1 MKLLE
6 LLDPR
11 RIIVPLDAQNVRDAT
26 AQLARALAEAGEL
39 DDEARFTQLLKHEW
53 PEDIVSVGGR
63 AFLPHFRTD
72 AVRHVTLALG
82 VAPKPICRA
91 NDPNRCARIVVLI
104 LAPVAEASTYLR
116 AMSAVAQALSSD
128 DVVEALH
135 LAADP
140 AGVLAI
146 AGLGETAVPADLTVR
161 DIMTGAVAAVGP
173 ETPLREAAQL
183 MVGRDVRAVPVIGAA
198 REVLGLLT
206 DGHLL
211 NHLLPATVSA
221 LSTGHLGATK
231 RKRRSPGRPAAAD
244 PGEIPV
250 RDVMDRSVLCLSE
263 DQTVADVAALML
275 AKDVDR
281 FPVTRDGA
289 LVGFLTR
296 GDIVRKLL
304 GG

>member
-1 MKLLE
+1 MKLGE

-11 RIIVPLDAQNVRDAT
+11 RVVVPLFARSVREAT
-26 AQLARALAEAGEL
+26 MQLAGTLARTGAIA
-39 DDEARFTQLLKHEW
+39 DEARFTALLSEEW

-72 AVRHVTLALG
+72 AARAVAVALG
-82 VAPKPICRA
+82 VTPEPIARTG
-91 NDPNRCARIVVLI
+91 DPARTSRIVVLI
-104 LAPVAEASTYLR
+104 VAPVAEAAAYLR
-116 AMSAVAQALSSD
+116 AMSAVARALAHD
-128 DVVEALH
+128 ETFEAL
-135 LAADP
+135 LAAGS
-140 AGVLAI
+140 AEAALTAS
-146 AGLGETAVPADLTVR
+146 GLTDAAVPAEVTVANV
-161 DIMTGAVAAVGP
+161 MNPNATAVGP
-173 ETPLREAAQL
+173 ETTLREAAQL
-183 MVGRDVRAVPVIGAA
+183 MLGRRVRSMPVVGERG
-198 REVLGLLT
+198 EVLGLLT

-211 NHLLPATVSA
+211 NYLLPATVTALGTGQFSA
-221 LSTGHLGATK
+221 AK
-231 RKRRSPGRPAAAD
+231 RKGKGARPPASD
-244 PGEIPV
+244 PGQMPV

-304 GG
+304 GA